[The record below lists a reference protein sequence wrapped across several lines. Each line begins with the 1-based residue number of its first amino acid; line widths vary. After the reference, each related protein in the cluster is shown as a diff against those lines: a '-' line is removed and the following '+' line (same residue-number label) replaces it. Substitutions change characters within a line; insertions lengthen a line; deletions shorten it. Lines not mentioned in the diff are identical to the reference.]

1 MKPRHIPHVRFTLS
15 VAATI
20 AAVTLLCATDTAEPR
35 ATAIATLAPLMPD
48 TPDVPDLTAQDDEEI
63 AGDQDLAL
71 VQRQKGDYAQ
81 VLRSR
86 IDALGNTAFTVN
98 ADDPASD
105 DFALWRDLKARQE
118 HFEAELASLRAVTP
132 DEWPLLRENLDDE
145 LGGSA
150 RGSRRAAR
158 TPAVVPR

>member
-35 ATAIATLAPLMPD
+35 DTAVAALAPLIAD
-48 TPDVPDLTAQDDEEI
+48 TPDLTAQDDQEI

-71 VQRQKGDYAQ
+71 VERQERDYAQ

-86 IDALGNTAFTVN
+86 IDALGNSAFTVN

-105 DFALWRDLKARQE
+105 DFALWRELKARQE
-118 HFEAELASLRAVTP
+118 RFEAELASLRAVTP

-145 LGGSA
+145 LGGPT
-150 RGSRRAAR
+150 RGSRTAAR
-158 TPAVVPR
+158 MPAVVPR